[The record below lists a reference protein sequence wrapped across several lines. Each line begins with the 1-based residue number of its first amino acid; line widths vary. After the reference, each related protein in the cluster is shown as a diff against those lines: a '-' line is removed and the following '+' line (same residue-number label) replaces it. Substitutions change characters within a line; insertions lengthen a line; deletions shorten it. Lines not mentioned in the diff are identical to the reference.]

1 MDLFSRFNNYPF
13 DNAQRPS
20 LDSYVGFSEKEA
32 IYPIL
37 ESCLNQCSR
46 LIHNKYLPALSLS
59 CGNSF
64 MFHTFKQLP
73 NLLFKAI
80 TLQKLANTF
89 SDRIVL
95 NCFEEELDYYDADK
109 GINRLASIYA
119 LIAERI
125 PDVFEVKNIGK
136 HQFNIC
142 QIKNTSISNP
152 ILRFSNLPIEVL
164 WIKISRLYLQRL
176 KSGSGKTI
184 FVAGQNGL
192 INEILS
198 KRGSHFEY
206 VEIYD
211 RLRRVYDSVPPVEI
225 VSEDE
230 IKAIFHESFR
240 VSRDSIG
247 LNSSF
252 YQVFC
257 DIAVEIINH
266 KVNKLINSTTPLV
279 QEVRALKE
287 RHKASVVLSGGFY
300 ETPGIAISNALRK
313 NGIQIISTEH
323 GLTAGISKWR
333 RSTINYSEPN
343 TSDVIMTYNKMSTAT
358 FLSSCNKNLKC
369 VECGAPQDTKK
380 LRNYRLQ
387 RIVSRK
393 RLKARSVTVFYV
405 STNLLTNN
413 NCFFPH
419 YSPDHIRDR
428 VEISLLNDV
437 LSRVNK
443 KVIYKYYPSQ
453 NYLYEDNPYAK
464 RAKEFP
470 NIVVSEEEDFRYTR
484 AAADVVMTSAPF
496 STLGWCVGLDKPIVY
511 LDSPMFQPLDNDLV
525 SKAFDECFFMFN
537 IDLEGWEEQ
546 LLEFLKK
553 PIEEI
558 EGLWQE
564 KSRYREQYDN
574 IYFLNKDK
582 NAGQI
587 GADFISNII

>member
-13 DNAQRPS
+13 DSAQRPS
-20 LDSYVGFSEKEA
+20 LDSYVDFSEKEV

-37 ESCLNQCSR
+37 ESCLNQCSQ
-46 LIHNKYLPALSLS
+46 LIHNKYLPTLSLS
-59 CGNSF
+59 CGNRF
-64 MFHTFKQLP
+64 MFHTFNQLP
-73 NLLFKAI
+73 NLLFKTI

-89 SDRIVL
+89 SDRMVL
-95 NCFEEELDYYDADK
+95 NCFEEELDYYDAEK

-119 LIAERI
+119 LIAERM
-125 PDVFEVKNIGK
+125 PVVFEVRNVGK
-136 HQFNIC
+136 HQFKIS

-164 WIKISRLYLQRL
+164 WVKISRLYLKRL

-198 KRGSHFEY
+198 KSGSRFEY

-211 RLRRVYDSVPPVEI
+211 RLRRIYDSAPSIKI

-230 IKAIFHESFR
+230 IKAIFHESFS
-240 VSRDSIG
+240 VGRDSIG
-247 LNSSF
+247 LNDAF

-266 KVNKLINSTTPLV
+266 KVNKLINSAPLLV
-279 QEVRALKE
+279 QEVRELKE
-287 RHKASVVLSGGFY
+287 RYKASVILSDGLY
-300 ETPGIAISNALRK
+300 EIPGIAISNALRK
-313 NGIQIISTEH
+313 NSIQIISAEH

-333 RSTINYSEPN
+333 RSTINYAEPN
-343 TSDVIMTYNKMSTAT
+343 TCDIIMTYNKMSTAT
-358 FLSSCNKNLKC
+358 FLSSSNKNLNC
-369 VECGAPQDTKK
+369 VECGAPQETKK
-380 LRNYRLQ
+380 LRNYHLQ

-393 RLKARSVTVFYV
+393 RLKAQSVTVFYV

-428 VEISLLNDV
+428 VETSLLNNV
-437 LSRVNK
+437 LSNVNK

-464 RAKEFP
+464 RAKEIP
-470 NIVVSEEEDFRYTR
+470 NIVVSEEEDFRYIRT
-484 AAADVVMTSAPF
+484 AADVIVTSAPF
-496 STLGWCVGLDKPIVY
+496 STLGWCVGLDKPMVY

-525 SKAFDECFFMFN
+525 SKAFHECFFVFN
-537 IDLEGWEEQ
+537 IDLGGWEER
-546 LLEFLKK
+546 LLEFLNKSF
-553 PIEEI
+553 EEI
-558 EGLWQE
+558 ESRWQD
-564 KSRYREQYDN
+564 KSCYREQYDN
-574 IYFLNKDK
+574 IYFLNRDK

-587 GADFISNII
+587 GADFISKII